1 MKKNIFINEINGLE
15 YRKIA
20 NIMTSSGFK
29 MNHSS
34 VRNYINRGCIK
45 IIDYYANENN
55 IKLSKESVYE
65 IAKSK
70 EFQDALYNVLKE
82 I

>member
-1 MKKNIFINEINGLE
+1 MKKNIFINEVNGLE
-15 YRKIA
+15 YKNIA
-20 NIMTSSGFK
+20 NIMTNSGYK

-34 VRNYINRGCIK
+34 VRNHINRGCIK
-45 IIDYYANENN
+45 IIDHYANINN
-55 IKLSKESVYE
+55 IKLSKENIYE